1 MPFPSRAE
9 YELII
14 YRIVEEYPPVSL
26 STLRLYSTSALA
38 ARLEGVLHFDSGLQL
53 RVVEIIDFRIGRITD
68 YSYSVLRGEER
79 VRWYD
84 PQPHPENPALAST
97 FPHHRHEPPNIKDNR
112 RPAPGISF
120 TARNLPTLISD
131 CIELGKTSLGNAR
144 P

>member
-1 MPFPSRAE
+1 MPFQVAPNTNSSSIA
-9 YELII
+9 
-14 YRIVEEYPPVSL
+14 L
-26 STLRLYSTSALA
+26 SKNIRRFLS
-38 ARLEGVLHFDSGLQL
+38 
-53 RVVEIIDFRIGRITD
+53 TD
-68 YSYSVLRGEER
+68 YSYTVLRGEER